1 MSSEFHGPIGSGCIV
16 CQTPMEYCTCTDPK
30 DEDPGHGWCGQC
42 GRTATSVSV
51 RDMNRRRNHGPNLSL
66 IHI

>member
-42 GRTATSVSV
+42 GRTSDVCICT
-51 RDMNRRRNHGPNLSL
+51 GYEPEEEP
-66 IHI
+66 